1 MQTSEEVLK
10 QQAQDAARRRAAEA
24 NKDTRPKAKLDFDD
38 IRQRTAHY
46 DALKESK
53 PAPAP
58 LLDGAT
64 SAPAPTTTLPAR
76 SSSTTTVAAPV
87 DMDAVERH
95 LDKVSPQGIAGHLL
109 KLTQNGEFRTKDT
122 DEKIERAVEF
132 VCLANETFVGWQK
145 FNGPGE
151 PPDRIMGLLYGGF
164 NLPAKDTLPDRDE
177 ALWLPGLSGTP
188 EDPWKYT
195 MCAVLR
201 KVENN
206 ELYTFS
212 TDSRSGCQAVTALLR
227 HFNQM
232 EKRGES
238 AFPVVRL
245 EAILKD
251 RVKVPGTYH
260 VPMFVIVGRSPKESF
275 EKPDTSLE
283 ADTGDEIPF

>member
-1 MQTSEEVLK
+1 MTQTSEEVLK
-10 QQAQDAARRRAAEA
+10 QQAQDAARRRAADA
-24 NKDTRPKAKLDFDD
+24 NAATRPKTKLSFED
-38 IRQRTAHY
+38 IRRAEAIQ
-46 DALKESK
+46 EPK

-58 LLDGAT
+58 LLDTA
-64 SAPAPTTTLPAR
+64 APTNTLPVRTDTRA
-76 SSSTTTVAAPV
+76 VAAPV

-122 DEKIERAVEF
+122 DEKIEKTVEF
-132 VCLANETFVGWQK
+132 VCLANESFVGWQK

-164 NLPAKDTLPDRDE
+164 DMPAKDSLPDRDK
-177 ALWLPGLSGTP
+177 AFWLPGLSGEP

-201 KVENN
+201 KVETN

-232 EKRGES
+232 EKRHED

-245 EAILKD
+245 EAILKE

-260 VPMFVIVGRSPKESF
+260 VPMFVIVGKSPKESF
-275 EKPDTSLE
+275 EKPDTSAG
-283 ADTGDEIPF
+283 ADMDDEVPF